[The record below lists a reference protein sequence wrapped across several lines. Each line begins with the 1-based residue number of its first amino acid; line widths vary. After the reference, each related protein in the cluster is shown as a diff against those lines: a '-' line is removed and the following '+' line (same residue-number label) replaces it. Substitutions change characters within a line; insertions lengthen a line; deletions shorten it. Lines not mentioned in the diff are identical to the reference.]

1 MADVVL
7 NSLGVG
13 TYDSSFA
20 SVGINRKGVIFDG
33 LISAD
38 LKLNVQSLYTEQIKL
53 IGSTGGTRKEL
64 QELLI
69 DMSSSKEL
77 KVRIRKK
84 FKLEDVTV
92 VFQALLAKE
101 RDG

>member
-38 LKLNVQSLYTEQIKL
+38 LVQSLYTEQIKL